1 MKCFSSKG
9 FSNITWEQIITLNHD
24 NQVVSSKLKF
34 DPATGVLIER
44 YNFEGLLVFGQ
55 ATNWAPFRVSVLYR
69 QKIIDYETFESKL
82 LMLYNLF
89 SETIRELQHLLKT
102 DSMSTVQVRSFSN

>member
-1 MKCFSSKG
+1 MNYFSSKG
-9 FSNITWEQIITLNHD
+9 SSNITWEQIITLNHD

-34 DPATGVLIER
+34 DPATGGLIER

-69 QKIIDYETFESKL
+69 QKSINCKL
-82 LMLYNLF
+82 LKSKVLIIYNLF
-89 SETIRELQHLLKT
+89 SETIRELQHLFEI
-102 DSMSTVQVRSFSN
+102 DSMSAVQVRLFSN